1 MLDSVAMKE
10 TLAILASALA
20 IYANWSYMS
29 DVLKEKVKPHPYT
42 WAIWS
47 IVSGVIFFGQ
57 LIKGAGW
64 GVVPTFF
71 AEIFTILIFIF
82 SLKHGFK
89 KVRPVDHLFL
99 FIAILG
105 LIPWYMTKDPTVSV
119 VIVTLV
125 DLIAFMP
132 TVAKTWTKPRSENP
146 YFYEM
151 NTVRHIFSLLSL
163 QSYNIA
169 TMFHSCVMVFANLMI
184 PIELKLRRNK
194 SFRRFIQK

>member
-1 MLDSVAMKE
+1 MKE

-20 IYANWSYMS
+20 IYANWGYLS

-82 SLKHGFK
+82 SIKHGFK
-89 KVRPVDHLFL
+89 KIRPVDHLFL
-99 FIAILG
+99 FIAVLG
-105 LIPWYMTKDPTVSV
+105 LGTMVHDQGSNTVSV
-119 VIVTLV
+119 VIVTCGGP
-125 DLIAFMP
+125 D
-132 TVAKTWTKPRSENP
+132 
-146 YFYEM
+146 
-151 NTVRHIFSLLSL
+151 SL
-163 QSYNIA
+163 
-169 TMFHSCVMVFANLMI
+169 HAND
-184 PIELKLRRNK
+184 R
-194 SFRRFIQK
+194 